1 VPKTVGENIARYGML
16 LDVYG
21 ALLSDSGRQ
30 VMHLYYN
37 EDLSLA
43 EIAAERKMSRQ
54 AVSGALAKQRRL
66 LNGFE
71 AALTLMQKESDMK
84 SGLDKVSQLLKHG
97 RLPEARQEVNR
108 LRRALAED

>member
-1 VPKTVGENIARYGML
+1 MSKTVGENIARYGML
-16 LDVYG
+16 LDMYG

-43 EIAAERKMSRQ
+43 EIAALQQMSRQ
-54 AVSGALAKQRRL
+54 AVSGALAKQRKL

-71 AALTLMQKESDMK
+71 AALTLIEKETDMK
-84 SGLDKVSQLLKHG
+84 TDLDRISDFLAHG
-97 RLPEARQEVNR
+97 RLPEARQEINR
-108 LRRALAED
+108 LRRALAGD